1 MKYENSVKLI
11 LQSKNQSTFMKM
23 KHKMFN
29 LVYLLTLD
37 FHPNLII
44 EIILIIFQIFQL
56 LSFPI
61 NQKVKL
67 LTIFIEI
74 KISLNHPGS
83 KIHITKI

>member
-1 MKYENSVKLI
+1 MKYESLVKLI

-67 LTIFIEI
+67 LTIFI
-74 KISLNHPGS
+74 
-83 KIHITKI
+83 

>member
-1 MKYENSVKLI
+1 MKYESLVKLI

-44 EIILIIFQIFQL
+44 EIILIIFQIFPL

-61 NQKVKL
+61 NQKLKL
-67 LTIFIEI
+67 MVE
-74 KISLNHPGS
+74 KY
-83 KIHITKI
+83 

>member
-1 MKYENSVKLI
+1 
-11 LQSKNQSTFMKM
+11 MKM

-67 LTIFIEI
+67 LTIFI
-74 KISLNHPGS
+74 
-83 KIHITKI
+83 

>member
-1 MKYENSVKLI
+1 MKYESLVKLI
-11 LQSKNQSTFMKM
+11 LQSKNQSIFMKM

-67 LTIFIEI
+67 LTIFI
-74 KISLNHPGS
+74 
-83 KIHITKI
+83 

>member
-1 MKYENSVKLI
+1 MKYESLVKLI

-56 LSFPI
+56 LSFLI

-67 LTIFIEI
+67 LTIFI
-74 KISLNHPGS
+74 
-83 KIHITKI
+83 

>member
-1 MKYENSVKLI
+1 MKYENLVKLI

-67 LTIFIEI
+67 LTIFI
-74 KISLNHPGS
+74 
-83 KIHITKI
+83 